1 MDAPKLVTG
10 TELMAAIWAW
20 AWVVLLSGLGGL
32 VSFIRKLKSGAI
44 KRFSLGELIGEMFIA
59 AFVGI
64 VTMLFCV
71 WANLNIWLSAA
82 LVGLCGHM
90 GSRALFVAE
99 TLLSRKT
106 AKWLGVE
113 SIDPPAAAPV
123 QPEVKP

>member
-1 MDAPKLVTG
+1 MDFPKTATVSEFLAFV
-10 TELMAAIWAW
+10 WAW

-32 VSFIRKLKSGAI
+32 VSFIQKLKSGAI
-44 KRFSLGELIGEMFIA
+44 KRFSLGELVGEICIA
-59 AFVGI
+59 FFVGI
-64 VTMLFCV
+64 ITMLFCQ
-71 WANLNIWLSAA
+71 WANLNLWLSAG

-113 SIDPPAAAPV
+113 SIDSPAAAPAS
-123 QPEVKP
+123 PEVKP